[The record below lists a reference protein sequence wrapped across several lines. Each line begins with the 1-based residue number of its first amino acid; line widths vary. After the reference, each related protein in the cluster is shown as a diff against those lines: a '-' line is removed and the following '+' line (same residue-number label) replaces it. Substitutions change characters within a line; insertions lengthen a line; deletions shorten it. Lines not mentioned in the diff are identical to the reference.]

1 MEVRTSARR
10 VVAPLAAFFVL
21 LQLAACGG
29 PYSLPP
35 SVRTPVGESANL
47 VCAGS
52 EIQICR
58 DGGTAMLCAC
68 RTR

>member
-10 VVAPLAAFFVL
+10 VVAPLAALVAL
-21 LQLAACGG
+21 LQLTACAA

-35 SVRTPVGESANL
+35 SVRTPVGQSANL

-58 DGGTAMLCAC
+58 DGGTAMRCAC